1 MTEAH
6 DNERIRAEL
15 AQVAMSPGTSGR
27 HALAKTTTLR
37 ALVKLNRSL
46 PSLSEAEQRLWAED
60 RDENERVSDADW
72 HPNPGTEWVRLDSC
86 QTVGKRRRW

>member
-1 MTEAH
+1 MPPLLLDDEEAVAIAVGL
-6 DNERIRAEL
+6 RTAARASVTGIEET
-15 AQVAMSPGTSGR
+15 A
-27 HALAKTTTLR
+27 LR